1 MADKSD
7 ITTPIDERVPVVS
20 EAQRNDLGNLVAMK
34 RVVDNLKG
42 PGQKALTDFYKELM
56 AFTLTFKLGVRL
68 NRCQPS

>member
-1 MADKSD
+1 MADESD

-42 PGQKALTDFYKELM
+42 PG
-56 AFTLTFKLGVRL
+56 
-68 NRCQPS
+68 